1 MSLSS
6 HDRQFFIPAETTDEA
21 VARIFGLTGARYQS
35 RGEKR
40 ALVALRDALGLD
52 VDVVRTNAVMA
63 EQIAH
68 RLDVAWEPAL
78 HTVRNKVNLAGLN
91 TLLEGATDA
100 FQAGALQRVRS
111 QTPVALTGP
120 GWVEFQPAV
129 SKIEAVTRIARLTG
143 APEEWLGPGSKEHKS
158 VLVNLADRLMPEVKL
173 DRSSKTRLARDMARE
188 LGVPWTD
195 TCYSTGETIS
205 LEGLNTILAGTE
217 RRLGRL
223 GTSAADLLASP
234 QAEGSALAAALLDG
248 WKAEPWDG
256 RTCVEWLAASG
267 ARGAND
273 NEWQGWYFEARGREV
288 LAAAFQPTPHP
299 PRTRFGNTVF
309 DYSLNHVWDLKAHTS
324 RQVNASGAVIKRG
337 ASLMLNDERAVR
349 DCVAEHGLG
358 FLVIS
363 GDALMDDDGT
373 FVAWHREFK
382 ARQGKT
388 VAPSNSGRSRTRK
401 RAFTPLSIDAF
412 WVGSTLSLDAAVA
425 SGSLAVRASGRQPPK
440 VVGGSGASRADKFH
454 MNLSEAR
461 RDLAISR
468 HDWVYRDKP
477 SSSTLAR

>member
-1 MSLSS
+1 M
-6 HDRQFFIPAETTDEA
+6 
-21 VARIFGLTGARYQS
+21 ARIFGLTGARYQS

-52 VDVVRTNAVMA
+52 VDIVRTNAVMG
-63 EQIAH
+63 EQLAL

-91 TLLEGATDA
+91 VLLEGATHA
-100 FQAGALQRVRS
+100 FQAGELQRVRT
-111 QTPVALTGP
+111 QRPVTLEGA
-120 GWVEFQPAV
+120 GWSEFQPAV
-129 SKIEAVTRIARLTG
+129 SKIEAVTRIARLLDS
-143 APEEWLGPGSKEHKS
+143 PEEWLGPGSKEHKS
-158 VLVNLADRLMPEVKL
+158 VLVNLADRLLPEVTL
-173 DRSSKTRLARDMARE
+173 DRSSKTRLARDIAHT
-188 LGVPWTD
+188 LHVPWTD

-205 LEGLNTILAGTE
+205 LEGLNTILAGAE
-217 RRLGRL
+217 RRVGRL
-223 GTSAADLLASP
+223 GTTAADLLASP
-234 QAEGSALAAALLDG
+234 EAEGAALAAALFDG
-248 WKAEPWDG
+248 WKAAAWDG

-288 LAAAFQPTPHP
+288 LAAAFQPTPNP

-309 DYSLNHVWDLKAHTS
+309 DYSLNHVWDLKAHTA
-324 RQVNASGAVIKRG
+324 RQVDSSGAVLKRG
-337 ASLMLNDERAVR
+337 GALMLNDERAVR
-349 DCVAEHGLG
+349 DCVADQGLG
-358 FLVIS
+358 FLVLS

-373 FVAWHREFK
+373 FVAWHRDFK
-382 ARQGKT
+382 ASQGKT

-440 VVGGSGASRADKFH
+440 VPGGSGASRADKFH
-454 MNLSEAR
+454 MSLSEAR
-461 RDLAISR
+461 RDLSVSR
-468 HDWVYRDKP
+468 HDWVYRTRP
-477 SSSTLAR
+477 SSAILAR